1 MNLNNPFADKATET
15 MLITLSP
22 NTKLTVKGI
31 SGKNNLIIQLEDDPH
46 LIDSYQD
53 HLLQQELASGTFVM
67 HKKHYNQIHSNGI
80 VEGRLRKTDDGLV
93 IFEGFSFR

>member
-15 MLITLSP
+15 MLITLRP
-22 NTKLTVKGI
+22 ETKLTVKGI
-31 SGKNNLIIQLEDDPH
+31 SGRNNLVI
-46 LIDSYQD
+46 
-53 HLLQQELASGTFVM
+53 ELADDLYSIVPLGAGTIVM
-67 HKKHYNQIHSNGI
+67 HKKYYNQIHSNGI

>member
-15 MLITLSP
+15 MLITLNP

-31 SGKNNLIIQLEDDPH
+31 SGKNNLIIQLEDDIYS
-46 LIDSYQD
+46 IDP
-53 HLLQQELASGTFVM
+53 LASGTIVM
-67 HKKHYNQIHSNGI
+67 HKKYYNQIHSNGI
-80 VEGRLRKTDDGLV
+80 IEGRLRKTDDGLV